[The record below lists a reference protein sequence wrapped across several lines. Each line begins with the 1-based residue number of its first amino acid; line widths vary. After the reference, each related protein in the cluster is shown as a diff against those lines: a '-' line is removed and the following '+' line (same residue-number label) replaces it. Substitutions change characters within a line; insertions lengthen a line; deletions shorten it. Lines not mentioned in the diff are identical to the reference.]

1 MSENTNTKLA
11 EELDNEIKDVAKKL
25 FQDGATL
32 GELKGITPRELNA
45 VYQMGLGFYNTGR
58 YDDAEK
64 VFSFLVMFDHLEPK
78 YWLAAG
84 AVQQVKKNFEKAKA
98 AYVQAAMLDIH
109 GPKPQY
115 YVAECYLALGQKD
128 DALASLETLLEY
140 CNGQDEVT
148 FAMPN
153 DNVTLLPVFTEADGI
168 AKLDFSSTVNGTV
181 PEGWRCVQENNDVHE
196 YPNSYSSGAR
206 TFVGFTGHQGKALY
220 WREEYAEYGRQ
231 PACPLTLEPG
241 SYKLT
246 YSMAAWKGTPK
257 YKVQILDAVTGSV
270 IAASE
275 VLTASPNANG
285 NTSANLTSAK
295 TLELPFTI
303 EKAGKYVIRFSN
315 ESRSSSYDEYL
326 LLECKVSAD
335 ATGIAT
341 PFAYDTHH
349 VQGAYT
355 LNGHRVGNDAKGV
368 LILRS
373 DDGTTRKILKK

>member
-148 FAMPN
+148 KEYRAKA
-153 DNVTLLPVFTEADGI
+153 EAL
-168 AKLDFSSTVNGTV
+168 K
-181 PEGWRCVQENNDVHE
+181 
-196 YPNSYSSGAR
+196 
-206 TFVGFTGHQGKALY
+206 K
-220 WREEYAEYGRQ
+220 
-231 PACPLTLEPG
+231 
-241 SYKLT
+241 
-246 YSMAAWKGTPK
+246 
-257 YKVQILDAVTGSV
+257 
-270 IAASE
+270 
-275 VLTASPNANG
+275 
-285 NTSANLTSAK
+285 
-295 TLELPFTI
+295 
-303 EKAGKYVIRFSN
+303 
-315 ESRSSSYDEYL
+315 
-326 LLECKVSAD
+326 
-335 ATGIAT
+335 
-341 PFAYDTHH
+341 
-349 VQGAYT
+349 
-355 LNGHRVGNDAKGV
+355 
-368 LILRS
+368 
-373 DDGTTRKILKK
+373 KILG